1 MLVLVGLSAMWMGV
15 ASGLLVLYSADH
27 AERAEAVRE
36 GIKKCRQV
44 SLKHGRF
51 YRERRKSFEKD
62 FFLGI
67 GVVSKFIHG
76 AHTLRFRTGWDGL
89 KALNFRIKKIN

>member
-27 AERAEAVRE
+27 AERPEAIRE
-36 GIKKCRQV
+36 GIKKLSTV
-44 SLKHGRF
+44 SLEHGRF